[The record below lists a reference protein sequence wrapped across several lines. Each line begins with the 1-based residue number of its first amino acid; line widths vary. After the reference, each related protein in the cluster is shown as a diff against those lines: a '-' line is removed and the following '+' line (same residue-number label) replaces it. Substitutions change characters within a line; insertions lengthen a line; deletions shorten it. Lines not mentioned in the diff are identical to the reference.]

1 MLTGLK
7 ARCDALGVPYP
18 EMMVADNCCHVR
30 GSAVSV
36 MPSMKVVQDI
46 WHLLMRMLAVILDGT
61 RNPYRLQV
69 AQELVDA
76 LLETRAGN
84 GHGAVYRLHNEQ
96 VKRFKAV
103 YEKYARIGGV
113 WNAAAEKVYRD
124 QLVHVE
130 KGCTARTRS
139 DILSDGSRI
148 EGSHKGWNS
157 IQRSFASGVENF
169 VALSHDFVLR
179 RNIRVVQKLTGTAS
193 EFGLSTHGCHHISL
207 VNAVNRRFND
217 CLATHPP
224 VAGVTIQTR
233 PLLANIESGETFGLV
248 PSLTTLIS
256 FDDLEPKEPIDPDDG
271 LEALLHSD
279 TDLTDLDALAQRLG
293 VDPTLLL
300 QPQPT
305 AAEKLGPSSASTQAD
320 LTVGP
325 AAAAPQSAPPLTPDI
340 ATSSSDHSQAVKPAI
355 TGKRPAEHSDAH
367 SFIDIDAMDCD
378 NNSQVLDSSPEGEP
392 ASKRV
397 RLTQDQ
403 LINACA
409 SGTGSSSIGPIY
421 SFFSRQAAPP
431 EVVLPAATS
440 TISTSTRKQ
449 TSSTSERLSTLQNSL
464 PPPKFS
470 PGRNKQLTRSQLL
483 LMHHTNIDPRSLSV
497 SSPSEF
503 YLFMDL
509 RAEHQW
515 ASFSMSPAK
524 WKDATR
530 LYNQALQS
538 LSEKP
543 TSQFT
548 FVAKSVKTLMDKLN
562 TVEAQVLRR
571 SQTGDFVSSKGT
583 NTFWKKHCSSVV
595 LTKAEAVKPEPAA
608 LGSDLPNASSSTLE
622 PGATSSTKLRKA
634 PVCKRCN
641 QLLYPGG
648 QRSTLNHARDFCSD
662 GVRKK
667 TQAGIDDELPKWPQ
681 PAGIYD
687 KGITFNAFALLEA
700 IRQLY
705 QKVLSDGLQPSDY
718 ELEEDALVDSLNQC
732 IATDVQPGEVL
743 FRLYKDFTPSFDTP
757 ETLFVTIHD
766 IQYLRILCLQ

>member
-30 GSAVSV
+30 GSAVFV
-36 MPSMKVVQDI
+36 MPSIKVVQDI

-61 RNPYRLQV
+61 RNPYWLQV

-84 GHGAVYRLHNEQ
+84 GHGAVYRPRDEQ

-103 YEKYARIGGV
+103 YEKYAHIGGV

-124 QLVHVE
+124 QLAHVE

-179 RNIRVVQKLTGTAS
+179 RNIRVVQKLTGTAV

-207 VNAVNRRFND
+207 VNEVNRRFND
-217 CLATHPP
+217 CLVTHPP
-224 VAGVTIQTR
+224 VAGVTIQSR
-233 PLLANIESGETFGLV
+233 PLLANIKSGETFGLV
-248 PSLTTLIS
+248 PSLITLVS
-256 FDDLEPKEPIDPDDG
+256 FDDLESKEPIDPDNG

-305 AAEKLGPSSASTQAD
+305 ATEKLDPSLASTQAD

-325 AAAAPQSAPPLTPDI
+325 AAAAPQSASPLTPDI
-340 ATSSSDHSQAVKPAI
+340 ATSSSNLAPAVYSAI

-378 NNSQVLDSSPEGEP
+378 NNSQVFNSSPEGEP

-403 LINACA
+403 A
-409 SGTGSSSIGPIY
+409 
-421 SFFSRQAAPP
+421 
-431 EVVLPAATS
+431 VLPAATS
-440 TISTSTRKQ
+440 TISSTRKQ
-449 TSSTSERLSTLQNSL
+449 TSATSERLSTLQDPL

-483 LMHHTNIDPRSLSV
+483 LMHHTNIDPRSLS
-497 SSPSEF
+497 
-503 YLFMDL
+503 
-509 RAEHQW
+509 W

-524 WKDATR
+524 WKNTTK

-538 LSEKP
+538 LSEEP

-548 FVAKSVKTLMDKLN
+548 FIAKSVKTLMDKLN

-571 SQTGDFVSSKGT
+571 LQTGDFVSSNGT
-583 NTFWKKHCSSVV
+583 DTFWKKHCSSVV
-595 LTKAEAVKPEPAA
+595 LTKAEPGPAV
-608 LGSDLPNASSSTLE
+608 LGSDGLNASSNTLE
-622 PGATSSTKLRKA
+622 AGATSSMKLA
-634 PVCKRCN
+634 PVCKQCN
-641 QLLYPGG
+641 QLLYLSG

-662 GVRKK
+662 GVWKK
-667 TQAGIDDELPKWPQ
+667 TQADIDDELPKWPQ

-700 IRQLY
+700 IRELY
-705 QKVLSDGLQPSDY
+705 QKVLSNGLQPTDY
-718 ELEEDALVDSLNQC
+718 ELEEDALVDSLNKR
-732 IATDVQPGEVL
+732 IAMDVRPGEVL
-743 FRLYKDFTPSFDTP
+743 FKLYKDFTLSFDTP
-757 ETLFVTIHD
+757 ETLFVTINNV
-766 IQYLRILCLQ
+766 QYLHILCLQ